1 VTFQALSG
9 QREAE
14 FALDNIMVVEPAA
27 VSTDHSIVIDNLIP
41 DTPYFAQIIAN
52 DINNNA
58 SVPENISF
66 TSLP

>member
-41 DTPYFAQIIAN
+41 DTSYFVQIIAIDEN
-52 DINNNA
+52 GNE
-58 SVPENISF
+58 SVPENVSF
-66 TSLP
+66 TTLP